1 MKIKKILNNNAVLVG
16 QNGKDFI
23 WIGTGLGFQ
32 KKPGQPADESKIE
45 KVFVLH
51 QKNAFDKLSSLLEN
65 IPIQYVSLADDIISI
80 AKENLKVELSETIYV
95 SLTDHLHNLVKLYQ
109 QGLIIHNKLS
119 WEIKKFYPKEFGIGK
134 KALHLIEE
142 RLDLSLEEEEAGNI
156 AMHLINA
163 QLNDDFKQSEDVKKI
178 SKKIRDI
185 LSLVRMHNKIEID
198 EESVAFDRFV
208 THLRFFFKRID
219 SMKREQRSN
228 PLLTYAK
235 EQYPSA
241 YESMKLV
248 EQYLNIEL
256 NGDEQL
262 YLSLHIQKLIEND

>member
-1 MKIKKILNNNAVLVG
+1 MVG